1 MVVHGCGGVGLSAVM
16 VGVALGARVVG
27 VDVSAGAREAA
38 LRLGAEVAVAPDVDL
53 VSVTGGGAH
62 LSVDAIGSV
71 EVLRAS
77 VLSLRP
83 RGRHVQVGL
92 LLGDAAEAAV
102 PMGRVIARE
111 LEVLGSHGMPS
122 RDYPGLLAL
131 VASGAIDPRL
141 LVGRV
146 IGLDGAGAA
155 LAAMSES
162 GVGVGE
168 GASAGMTVVE
178 ITH

>member
-1 MVVHGCGGVGLSAVM
+1 M
-16 VGVALGARVVG
+16 
-27 VDVSAGAREAA
+27 
-38 LRLGAEVAVAPDVDL
+38 LR
-53 VSVTGGGAH
+53 
-62 LSVDAIGSV
+62 
-71 EVLRAS
+71 
-77 VLSLRP
+77 
-83 RGRHVQVGL
+83 Q

-131 VASGAIDPRL
+131 VGSGAIDPRL
-141 LVGRV
+141 LVGQV

-155 LAAMSES
+155 LAAMSDGGAA
-162 GVGVGE
+162 GVGRVGGVGE
-168 GASAGMTVVE
+168 GAGAGAGMTVVE

>member
-1 MVVHGCGGVGLSAVM
+1 M

-27 VDVSAGAREAA
+27 VDLSAGAREAA
-38 LRLGAEVAVAPDVDL
+38 LRLGAEVVVAPGADL

-71 EVLRAS
+71 DVLRAS

-131 VASGAIDPRL
+131 VGSGAIDPRL
-141 LVGRV
+141 LVGQV

-155 LAAMSES
+155 LAAMSDGGAA
-162 GVGVGE
+162 GVGRVGGVGE
-168 GASAGMTVVE
+168 GAGAGAGMTVVE